1 MYTERNLHLSCRP
14 FHHAYFM
21 SLPLP
26 RHRNTQHFGHVLA
39 VGLFPFLLFPPPER
53 YHRPVRP
60 MDPYCPVGYLSP
72 PFALCLP
79 IFFMDTQSQQP
90 FHNRQ
95 HFWQPGHAIHLF
107 GFPASM
113 LLSHPQKENI
123 PVRPACPHTPLVC
136 PLASPN
142 GPHSLYFNHC
152 VLCRRPVQTAF
163 KNTIGL

>member
-1 MYTERNLHLSCRP
+1 MR
-14 FHHAYFM
+14 
-21 SLPLP
+21 LPLP